1 MTPEVRRNRTH
12 ILLAFA
18 AVYVIWGST
27 YLAIKYAVASIPPF
41 MTGAARFLVSGV
53 VLYAF
58 ATMRG
63 APRPTKG
70 DLRTAIITGV
80 LMLAFGN
87 GAVMWAE
94 TSGPSGVA
102 ALIVAAVPLWMVLI
116 DWLRPHGV
124 RPRTAVFVG
133 LGLGVA
139 GIVVLVGPG
148 AFAGAGTFG
157 AATLVLMGGSLSWAF
172 GSIVTRRGQRPR
184 SPIMTTAL
192 QMLAGGVA
200 FVIMS
205 VSLGEYRGFALAD
218 VKTVSWLGWGYLV
231 TFGSLLGFTA
241 YIYLLG
247 AVSAAKA
254 ATYAYVNPVVAV
266 VLGWAIAHEPI
277 GARTIGAAAIILAGV
292 AIITST
298 QGSAPH
304 TGEHPVPTDSLKRA
318 A

>member
-1 MTPEVRRNRTH
+1 
-12 ILLAFA
+12 
-18 AVYVIWGST
+18 
-27 YLAIKYAVASIPPF
+27 
-41 MTGAARFLVSGV
+41 
-53 VLYAF
+53 
-58 ATMRG
+58 
-63 APRPTKG
+63 
-70 DLRTAIITGV
+70 
-80 LMLAFGN
+80 
-87 GAVMWAE
+87 
-94 TSGPSGVA
+94 
-102 ALIVAAVPLWMVLI
+102 MVLL
-116 DWLRPHGV
+116 DWLRPQGV
-124 RPRTAVFVG
+124 RPRTPVFIG
-133 LGLGVA
+133 LALGVA

-148 AFAGAGTFG
+148 AFAGAGAVG
-157 AATLVLMGGSLSWAF
+157 AATLVLLGGSLSWAF
-172 GSIVTRRGQRPR
+172 GSIVTRRAQRPS

-192 QMLAGGVA
+192 QMLAGGIA

-218 VKTVSWLGWGYLV
+218 VKPVSWLGWGYLV

-298 QGSAPH
+298 ASPAPH